1 VLGASSTCRTLIWL
15 VEDKRRT
22 RGGQAQDR
30 SGQEERTMRHER
42 GEEGRIGSG
51 KEKEKEKEEE
61 STGGRQ
67 LAAHKRR
74 HHYLGSMYTLIA
86 QDL

>member
-1 VLGASSTCRTLIWL
+1 
-15 VEDKRRT
+15 
-22 RGGQAQDR
+22 
-30 SGQEERTMRHER
+30 MRHER